1 MRPAFHNHPAQC
13 KAGLGV
19 IIFSG
24 ITGVVAVQRTTAAPA
39 TVAAPSPIRLHDHS
53 HNRQKLNFHK
63 ALIVKNLHVWKN
75 KFTSNWASVLVTVI

>member
-24 ITGVVAVQRTTAAPA
+24 ITSGVAVQRTTAAPA
-39 TVAAPSPIRLHDHS
+39 TVATPSPIRLPITHS
-53 HNRQKLNFHK
+53 RDKSSTLWHPQNFDCQS
-63 ALIVKNLHVWKN
+63 LHVKKN
-75 KFTSNWASVLVTVI
+75 KFTSD